1 VTNVVIFHHAQGLT
15 PGIREF
21 ATRLGAAGHV
31 VTAPDLFEGKTFDSV
46 AAGVA
51 FAEQIGFDNVLDRGK
66 SAAES
71 LEPDAVYIGF
81 SLGVLPAQ
89 LLAQTRAGA
98 RGAVLVS
105 ACVPVS
111 EFGPG
116 WPAGVPVQ
124 VHGMDRDEFFAGEG
138 DLEAA
143 RALVES
149 TPDAELFLYPGS
161 AHLFADPSTSD
172 YVESAAVLFNER
184 VDSLLAE
191 IDA

>member
-1 VTNVVIFHHAQGLT
+1 VTNVVVFHHAQGLT

-21 ATRLGAAGHV
+21 AARLSAAGHA
-31 VTAPDLFEGKTFDSV
+31 VTTPDLFEGKTFDSV
-46 AAGVA
+46 ADGVA
-51 FAEQIGFDNVLDRGK
+51 FAEQIGFDDVLERGR

-71 LEPDAVYIGF
+71 LDPEAVYIGF

-89 LLAQTRAGA
+89 LLAQTREGA

-111 EFGPG
+111 EFGAG

-138 DLEAA
+138 DVEAA

-161 AHLFADPSTSD
+161 AHLFADPSTGD
-172 YVESAAVLFNER
+172 YVESAAALFNER

>member
-1 VTNVVIFHHAQGLT
+1 MTNVVVFHHAQGLT

-21 ATRLGAAGHV
+21 ATRLDAAGHV

-66 SAAES
+66 SATES
-71 LEPDAVYIGF
+71 LDPDAVYIGF

-111 EFGPG
+111 EFGSG